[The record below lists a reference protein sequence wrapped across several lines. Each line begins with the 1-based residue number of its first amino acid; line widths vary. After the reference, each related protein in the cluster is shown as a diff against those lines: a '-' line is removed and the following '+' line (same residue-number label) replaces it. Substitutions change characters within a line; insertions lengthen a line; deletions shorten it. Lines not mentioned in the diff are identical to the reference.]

1 VVAALMESVETTTY
15 CRKLKQRLKAESLET
30 VTNCHGLKIK
40 AADDKLHVRVTVR
53 HGLKLESL

>member
-1 VVAALMESVETTTY
+1 LVVTLTESVDATAY

-30 VTNCHGLKIK
+30 VTNCHGLKMK

-53 HGLKLESL
+53 LGLKLESL

>member
-1 VVAALMESVETTTY
+1 MVTLAKSVDATTY
-15 CRKLKQRLKAESLET
+15 CRKLKQRLKAKSLET

-40 AADDKLHVRVTVR
+40 ATDDKLHARVTVR

>member
-1 VVAALMESVETTTY
+1 VVTLAKSVDATTY

-53 HGLKLESL
+53 HELKLESL